1 MKHRRLRETKQGLH
15 RVLSDWRPRSTA
27 GGSRAA
33 AGSNRWIET
42 AQTHTSG
49 HHGGPRGGG
58 DNRRT
63 AVGWIQILTGSYGL
77 RGGHEAPLKT
87 PRRDST
93 DACRWGRGVG
103 VASGSRLGK
112 SRRRRK
118 DGDAV
123 YWELWSEMSLCWDKE
138 FQANF

>member
-93 DACRWGRGVG
+93 AKPQMPAGGEGEWAERPAPGWGKAEGEGRMEMLSIGS
-103 VASGSRLGK
+103 SGLK
-112 SRRRRK
+112 
-118 DGDAV
+118 
-123 YWELWSEMSLCWDKE
+123 
-138 FQANF
+138 